1 MVPQTIIVSLIVF
14 LTFMPGSELCERHDQ
29 KKRGTEDVCYG
40 GGQIRVY
47 IMNVSGQG
55 RVNIFQGYGS
65 EPRTDK
71 PISSKPN
78 LENKEFKVEKQFIR
92 VANFQSKSSS
102 HRKIKAAEKT
112 NSPRNSSVIC
122 QKP

>member
-78 LENKEFKVEKQFIR
+78 LENKEFKEDKSSRKDELSKEFVSHLPKAMKQKFK
-92 VANFQSKSSS
+92 VSKS
-102 HRKIKAAEKT
+102 HAIEAL
-112 NSPRNSSVIC
+112 
-122 QKP
+122 